1 MGEQE
6 RRVSRSTDQGRCVVI
21 ALVADKLK
29 EIEALCQKHR
39 IARLDLFGSAATGTF
54 DPATSDLDFLV
65 DLGEYDASVLDRYL
79 GLANDLEALFGHEV
93 DLVTVKS
100 LKNPYFIAALN
111 HTKAMLYEAGDR
123 EAAA

>member
-1 MGEQE
+1 M
-6 RRVSRSTDQGRCVVI
+6 I

-29 EIEALCQKHR
+29 EIEALCRKYR
-39 IARLDLFGSAATGTF
+39 IARLDLFGSAATGKF
-54 DPATSDLDFLV
+54 KPATSDLDFLV

-79 GLANDLEALFGHEV
+79 GLADDLEALLAREV

-100 LKNPYFIAALN
+100 LKNPYFIASVN

>member
-1 MGEQE
+1 M
-6 RRVSRSTDQGRCVVI
+6 I

-29 EIEALCQKHR
+29 EIEALCRKYR

-65 DLGEYDASVLDRYL
+65 DLGDFLPEAPWRVVDL
-79 GLANDLEALFGHEV
+79 GLDLE
-93 DLVTVKS
+93 S
-100 LKNPYFIAALN
+100 LLGRPAHLTTMTSLRNPYFV
-111 HTKAMLYEAGDR
+111 TSVTRGREKLYDARDR